1 MITAFIYLRYT
12 SKVYTSTAK
21 IKVLDKK
28 ESSFEL
34 PSAEDLFSH
43 SKINLENEVE
53 ILKSYPI
60 LEKVVGN
67 LNLTTSFVA
76 IGDIMRPPRKRKRRR
91 RRHHGSLEF
100 KGTLFQAP
108 QQLVAHVEEFDVL
121 VKPVH
126 APLVGRELLHII
138 HMCAV

>member
-1 MITAFIYLRYT
+1 MNQFSNFDFNQIDSEENFDFKKEFFKYFSFWKYFLGASILLLITAFIYLRYT

-76 IGDIMRPPRKRKRRR
+76 IGDVRWCQIYGKW
-91 RRHHGSLEF
+91 
-100 KGTLFQAP
+100 
-108 QQLVAHVEEFDVL
+108 
-121 VKPVH
+121 
-126 APLVGRELLHII
+126 
-138 HMCAV
+138 